1 MFPTSIWIEGLV
13 SPPPSFCQL
22 KQKHNIFKSV
32 FLLSFHCLESSYR
45 WVLMIMCIQ
54 FGWKGSYHALLTL
67 ILIKPGASAYVY
79 LSLVWKN
86 LTVLRALTLWA
97 KHSSPF
103 AACFQSA
110 GGFGQPV
117 YLQRASVARWRQC
130 PEYVVQPACR
140 PLSLV
145 LLLLLVHYNTV
156 RVEVKP
162 SVKNNKRY
170 HCTLSLSFK
179 YFTFWSLMIS
189 AADELPPT
197 KTNQHSTCAQTS
209 DALFWRIACEHIW
222 RRWKPLCRL
231 GISKYPHKQIQLW
244 YHKTLITPDTRG
256 PQAFPW
262 GSTP

>member
-1 MFPTSIWIEGLV
+1 MINQSPAYPQFGACALFCCCSILYGLNLPAFSLLAVCLQLNYKKKVIYIFFHLLVCPDV
-13 SPPPSFCQL
+13 SHKHLDWRFSLPPPSFCQL

-86 LTVLRALTLWA
+86 LTVLRALTLCA

-117 YLQRASVARWRQC
+117 YLQRASVARGGS
-130 PEYVVQPACR
+130 VQ
-140 PLSLV
+140 SM
-145 LLLLLVHYNTV
+145 
-156 RVEVKP
+156 
-162 SVKNNKRY
+162 
-170 HCTLSLSFK
+170 
-179 YFTFWSLMIS
+179 WS
-189 AADELPPT
+189 
-197 KTNQHSTCAQTS
+197 NRCVGHS
-209 DALFWRIACEHIW
+209 H
-222 RRWKPLCRL
+222 LCCCCCCW
-231 GISKYPHKQIQLW
+231 S
-244 YHKTLITPDTRG
+244 ITT
-256 PQAFPW
+256 Q
-262 GSTP
+262 